1 MSDFPSDGSSQQ
13 TPESEK
19 LDLSTKLAFGAG
31 DLGTAIAAMIGISYL
46 SPFLTD
52 VAGLDPKLAGQTQLI
67 GKVWDAVND
76 PMVGVLSDRTQ
87 SQQGRRYPW
96 MIWGAIPFGVFFFL
110 QWIVPHF
117 SQNENANQWGLFWY
131 YTAISILFNAFYTV
145 VNLPYTALTAELT
158 QDYDERTTLNSFRFT
173 FSIGGSILAL
183 VIGLVISLVI
193 PNNRTQQFLLL
204 GAICAIISVL
214 PVYWCVWGTKKRAQ
228 AVANLHPET
237 EQTVS
242 IPLLQQLKI
251 AFSNRA
257 FLFVVGIYLC
267 SWLAVQLT
275 AGIIPYFVT
284 SWMRLPQWHIS
295 LVLLAVQGTA
305 MSMLFVWT
313 AISRRY
319 GKQAVYYMGMSLW
332 MIAQVGLFFVQ
343 PGQVVLMYFLAVI
356 AGFGVSTAYLVPWS
370 MLPDVIELDELKTG
384 QRREGI
390 FYSFIVFAQKICLGI
405 AVNIV
410 LQQLGNAGYIRPT
423 NEIPITIQ
431 PDSVL
436 EVIRFSIGPIPAIA
450 LICGLVLTY
459 FYPITREMHAQILL
473 QLQERQNKVENRDF

>member
-1 MSDFPSDGSSQQ
+1 MNDSDDNAYSQSG
-13 TPESEK
+13 ESEK
-19 LDLSTKLAFGAG
+19 LDISTKLAFGAG

-52 VAGLDPKLAGQTQLI
+52 VAGLSPTLAGQTQLV

-87 SQQGRRYPW
+87 SKQGRRYPW
-96 MIWGAIPFGVFFFL
+96 MIWGAIPFGIFFFL

-117 SQNENANQWGLFWY
+117 SNNENANQWGLFWY
-131 YTAISILFNAFYTV
+131 YTAISILFNAFFTI

-158 QDYDERTTLNSFRFT
+158 QDYDERTSLNSFRFS

-183 VIGLVISLVI
+183 MIGLVISLLV
-193 PNNRTQQFLLL
+193 PSDRRQQYLLI

-214 PVYWCVWGTKKRAQ
+214 PVYWCVWGTRKRAQ
-228 AVANLHPET
+228 AVAKLHPET
-237 EQTVS
+237 EQSVS
-242 IPLLQQLKI
+242 LPIFQQLKI
-251 AFSNRA
+251 AFTNRP

-275 AGIIPYFVT
+275 AGIIPYYVT

-305 MSMLFVWT
+305 MAMLFVWN
-313 AISRRY
+313 AVSRRY
-319 GKQAVYYMGMSLW
+319 GKQAVYFMGMSLW
-332 MIAQVGLFFVQ
+332 LIAQGGLFFVQ
-343 PGQVVLMYFLAVI
+343 PGQIALMYVLAVM

-370 MLPDVIELDELKTG
+370 MLPDVIELDELNTG

-390 FYSFIVFAQKICLGI
+390 FYSFIVFVQKICLGI

-410 LQQLGNAGYIRPT
+410 LQRLGTAGYIKPT
-423 NEIPITIQ
+423 TEIAIPIQ
-431 PDSVL
+431 PNSVL
-436 EVIRFSIGPIPAIA
+436 DVIRFSIGPIPAIA
-450 LICGLVLTY
+450 LVCGLILAY
-459 FYPITREMHAQILL
+459 FYPLTREVHAEILL
-473 QLQERQNKVENRDF
+473 KLKQRKEGVQNHS

>member
-13 TPESEK
+13 TKKSEK

-52 VAGLDPKLAGQTQLI
+52 VAGLSPKLAGQTQLI

-96 MIWGAIPFGVFFFL
+96 MLWGAIPFGIFFFL
-110 QWIVPHF
+110 QWVVPQF
-117 SQNENANQWGLFWY
+117 SQNESTNQWGLFWY

-158 QDYDERTTLNSFRFT
+158 QDYDERTSLNSFRFT

-193 PNNRTQQFLLL
+193 PGNPTQQYLLL

-228 AVANLHPET
+228 AVAKLHPET

-251 AFSNRA
+251 AFSNRP

-332 MIAQVGLFFVQ
+332 IIAQGGLFFVQ
-343 PGQVVLMYFLAVI
+343 PPQVVLMYFLAI
-356 AGFGVSTAYLVPWS
+356 LAGFGVSTAYLVPWS

-390 FYSFIVFAQKICLGI
+390 FYSFIVFVQKICLGI

-410 LQQLGNAGYIRPT
+410 LQQLGTAGYMKPT
-423 NEIPITIQ
+423 NEIPIPIQ

-473 QLQERQNKVENRDF
+473 QLKERQNKQDEQA

>member
-1 MSDFPSDGSSQQ
+1 MNDSDDNAYSQPAE
-13 TPESEK
+13 TEK
-19 LDLSTKLAFGAG
+19 LDVSTKLAFGAG

-52 VAGLDPKLAGQTQLI
+52 VAGLSPYLAGLTQLV

-87 SQQGRRYPW
+87 SKQGRRYPW
-96 MIWGAIPFGVFFFL
+96 MIWGAIPFGIFFFL

-117 SQNENANQWGLFWY
+117 SNNENANQWGLFWY
-131 YTAISILFNAFYTV
+131 YTAISILFNAFFTI

-158 QDYDERTTLNSFRFT
+158 QDYDERTSLNSYRFS

-183 VIGLVISLVI
+183 IIGLVISLLV
-193 PNNRTQQFLLL
+193 PSDRRQQYLLL

-214 PVYWCVWGTKKRAQ
+214 PVYWCVWGTKKRAE
-228 AVANLHPET
+228 AVAKLHPET

-242 IPLLQQLKI
+242 IPILQQLKI
-251 AFSNRA
+251 AFTNRP

-275 AGIIPYFVT
+275 AGIIPYYVT
-284 SWMRLPQWHIS
+284 SWMRLPQLHIS

-305 MSMLFVWT
+305 MAMLFVWN
-313 AISRRY
+313 AVSRRY
-319 GKQAVYYMGMSLW
+319 GKQVVYFMGMSLW
-332 MIAQVGLFFVQ
+332 LIAQVGLFFVQ
-343 PGQVVLMYFLAVI
+343 PGQVALMYVLAVL

-370 MLPDVIELDELKTG
+370 MLPDVIELDELNTG

-390 FYSFIVFAQKICLGI
+390 FYSFIVFVQKICLGI

-410 LQQLGNAGYIRPT
+410 LQRLGTAGYIKPT
-423 NEIPITIQ
+423 TEIAIPIQ
-431 PDSVL
+431 PNSVL
-436 EVIRFSIGPIPAIA
+436 DVIRFSIGPIPAIA
-450 LICGLVLTY
+450 LICGLVLAY
-459 FYPITREMHAQILL
+459 FYPLTREVHAEILL
-473 QLQERQNKVENRDF
+473 KLKQRKEGVGSGE

>member
-1 MSDFPSDGSSQQ
+1 MNDSDDNAYSQPAE
-13 TPESEK
+13 TEK
-19 LDLSTKLAFGAG
+19 LDISTKLAFGAG

-52 VAGLDPKLAGQTQLI
+52 VAGLNPNLAGQTQLV

-87 SQQGRRYPW
+87 SKQGRRYPW
-96 MIWGAIPFGVFFFL
+96 MIWGAVPFGIFFFL

-117 SQNENANQWGLFWY
+117 SNNENANQWGLFWY
-131 YTAISILFNAFYTV
+131 YTAISILFNAFYTI

-158 QDYDERTTLNSFRFT
+158 QDYDERTSLNSFRFS

-183 VIGLVISLVI
+183 IIGLVISLLV
-193 PNNRTQQFLLL
+193 PSDRPQQYLLL

-214 PVYWCVWGTKKRAQ
+214 PVYWCVWGTKKRAE
-228 AVANLHPET
+228 AVAKLHPET
-237 EQTVS
+237 EQSVS
-242 IPLLQQLKI
+242 LPIFQQLKI
-251 AFSNRA
+251 AFTNRP

-275 AGIIPYFVT
+275 AGIIPYYVT

-305 MSMLFVWT
+305 MAMLFVWN
-313 AISRRY
+313 AVSRRY
-319 GKQAVYYMGMSLW
+319 GKQVVYFMGMSLW
-332 MIAQVGLFFVQ
+332 LIAQTGLFFVQ
-343 PGQVVLMYFLAVI
+343 PGQIALMYVLAVM

-370 MLPDVIELDELKTG
+370 MLPDVIELDELNTG

-390 FYSFIVFAQKICLGI
+390 FYSFIVFVQKICLGI
-405 AVNIV
+405 AINVI
-410 LQQLGNAGYIRPT
+410 LQRLGTAGYIKPT
-423 NEIPITIQ
+423 TEIAIPIQ
-431 PDSVL
+431 PNSVL
-436 EVIRFSIGPIPAIA
+436 DVIRFSIGPIPAIA
-450 LICGLVLTY
+450 LICGLVLAY
-459 FYPITREMHAQILL
+459 FYPLTREVHAEILL
-473 QLQERQNKVENRDF
+473 KLKQRKEGVGSRQL

>member
-1 MSDFPSDGSSQQ
+1 MSDSASDGSSQQ

-31 DLGTAIAAMIGISYL
+31 DLGTAITAMIGISYL

-52 VAGLDPKLAGQTQLI
+52 VAGLNPQLAGQTQLV

-96 MIWGAIPFGVFFFL
+96 MIWGAIPFGIFFFL

-117 SQNENANQWGLFWY
+117 SNNDQANQWGLFWY

-158 QDYDERTTLNSFRFT
+158 QDYDERTSLNSFRFT

-183 VIGLVISLVI
+183 VIGLVISLII
-193 PNNRTQQFLLL
+193 PSNRSQQYLLL

-228 AVANLHPET
+228 AVAKLHPQT
-237 EQTVS
+237 EQIS

-251 AFSNRA
+251 AFTNRP

-305 MSMLFVWT
+305 MSMLFVWS

-319 GKQAVYYMGMSLW
+319 GKQAVYFMGMSVW
-332 MIAQVGLFFVQ
+332 MIAQSGLFFVQ
-343 PGQVVLMYFLAVI
+343 PGQVVLMYVLAVL

-370 MLPDVIELDELKTG
+370 MLPDVIELDELNTG

-390 FYSFIVFAQKICLGI
+390 FYSFIVFVQKICLGI
-405 AVNIV
+405 AVNVV
-410 LQQLGNAGYIRPT
+410 LQRLGIAGYIKPT
-423 NEIPITIQ
+423 NEIPLPIQ

-436 EVIRFSIGPIPAIA
+436 QVIRFSIGPIPAIA

-459 FYPITREMHAQILL
+459 FYPLTREMHAQILL
-473 QLQERQNKVENRDF
+473 KLKERQK

>member
-1 MSDFPSDGSSQQ
+1 MNDSDENAYSQPAE
-13 TPESEK
+13 TEK
-19 LDLSTKLAFGAG
+19 LDVSTKLAFGAG

-52 VAGLDPKLAGQTQLI
+52 VAGLSPYLAGLTQLV

-87 SQQGRRYPW
+87 SKQGRRYPW
-96 MIWGAIPFGVFFFL
+96 MIWGAIPFGIFFFL

-117 SQNENANQWGLFWY
+117 SNNENANQWGLFWY
-131 YTAISILFNAFYTV
+131 YTAISILFNAFFTI

-158 QDYDERTTLNSFRFT
+158 QDYDERTSLNSYRFS

-183 VIGLVISLVI
+183 IIGLVISLVV
-193 PNNRTQQFLLL
+193 PSDRRQQYLLL

-228 AVANLHPET
+228 AVAKLHPET

-242 IPLLQQLKI
+242 IPILQQLKI
-251 AFSNRA
+251 AFTNRP

-275 AGIIPYFVT
+275 AGIIPYYVT
-284 SWMRLPQWHIS
+284 SWMRLPQLHIS

-305 MSMLFVWT
+305 MAMLFVWN
-313 AISRRY
+313 AVSRRY
-319 GKQAVYYMGMSLW
+319 GKQAVYFMGMSLW
-332 MIAQVGLFFVQ
+332 LIAQVGLFFVQ
-343 PGQVVLMYFLAVI
+343 PGQVALMYVLAVM

-370 MLPDVIELDELKTG
+370 MLPDVIELDELNTG

-390 FYSFIVFAQKICLGI
+390 FYSFIVFVQKICLGI

-410 LQQLGNAGYIRPT
+410 LQRLGTAGYIKPT
-423 NEIPITIQ
+423 TQIAIPIQ
-431 PDSVL
+431 PNSVL
-436 EVIRFSIGPIPAIA
+436 DVIRFSIGPIPAIA
-450 LICGLVLTY
+450 LICGLILAY
-459 FYPITREMHAQILL
+459 FYPLTREVHAEILL
-473 QLQERQNKVENRDF
+473 KLKQRKEGVGN

>member
-1 MSDFPSDGSSQQ
+1 MSNSASDGSSQQ

-31 DLGTAIAAMIGISYL
+31 DLGTAITAMIGISYL

-52 VAGLDPKLAGQTQLI
+52 VAGLNPQLAGQTQLV

-87 SQQGRRYPW
+87 TQQGRRYPW

-117 SQNENANQWGLFWY
+117 SNNENANQWGLFWY
-131 YTAISILFNAFYTV
+131 YTAISILFNTFYTI

-158 QDYDERTTLNSFRFT
+158 QDYDERTSLNGFRFT

-183 VIGLVISLVI
+183 VIGLVISFVI
-193 PNNRTQQFLLL
+193 PSNRSQQFLLL

-228 AVANLHPET
+228 AVAKLHPQT

-251 AFSNRA
+251 AFTNRP

-305 MSMLFVWT
+305 MSMLFVWS

-319 GKQAVYYMGMSLW
+319 GKQAVYFMGMSVW
-332 MIAQVGLFFVQ
+332 MIAQSGLFFVQ
-343 PGQVVLMYFLAVI
+343 PGQVVLMYVLAVL

-370 MLPDVIELDELKTG
+370 MLPDVIELDELNTG

-390 FYSFIVFAQKICLGI
+390 FYSFIVFVQKICLGI
-405 AVNIV
+405 AVNVV
-410 LQQLGNAGYIRPT
+410 LQRLGTAGYIKPT
-423 NEIPITIQ
+423 NEIPIPIQ

-450 LICGLVLTY
+450 LISGLVLTY
-459 FYPITREMHAQILL
+459 FYPLTREMHAQILL
-473 QLQERQNKVENRDF
+473 KLKERQK

>member
-1 MSDFPSDGSSQQ
+1 MNNSDSDGYAQQ
-13 TPESEK
+13 SPESEK
-19 LDLSTKLAFGAG
+19 LDLSTKIAFGAG
-31 DLGTAIAAMIGISYL
+31 DLGTAITAMIGISYL

-52 VAGLDPKLAGQTQLI
+52 VAGLNPQLAGQTQLV

-87 SQQGRRYPW
+87 SPQGRRYPW

-117 SQNENANQWGLFWY
+117 SNNENANQWGLFWY

-158 QDYDERTTLNSFRFT
+158 QDYDERTSLNSFRFS

-183 VIGLVISLVI
+183 IIGLVISLAV
-193 PNNRTQQFLLL
+193 PNNRSMQYLLL
-204 GAICAIISVL
+204 GAICATISVL
-214 PVYWCVWGTKKRAQ
+214 PLYWCVWGTKNRAQ
-228 AVANLHPET
+228 AVAKQHPQI

-242 IPLLQQLKI
+242 IPVLQQIKI
-251 AFSNRA
+251 AFTNRP

-305 MSMLFVWT
+305 MAMLFVWSG
-313 AISRRY
+313 ISRRY
-319 GKQAVYYMGMSLW
+319 GKRAVYFIGMSLW
-332 MIAQVGLFFVQ
+332 MIAQSGLFFVQ
-343 PGQVVLMYFLAVI
+343 PGQIVLMYFLAVV

-370 MLPDVIELDELKTG
+370 MLPDVIELDELNTG

-390 FYSFIVFAQKICLGI
+390 FYSFIVFVQKICLGL
-405 AVNIV
+405 AVNLV
-410 LQQLGNAGYIRPT
+410 LQRLGAAGYIKPT
-423 NEIPITIQ
+423 TEIPLPNQ

-436 EVIRFSIGPIPAIA
+436 EVIRFSIGPIPAIS
-450 LICGLVLTY
+450 LIFGLVLAY
-459 FYPITREMHAQILL
+459 FYPLTRELHSQIVL
-473 QLQERQNKVENRDF
+473 QLKERQNR

>member
-1 MSDFPSDGSSQQ
+1 MSDSASDGSSQQ

-31 DLGTAIAAMIGISYL
+31 DLGTAITAMIGISYL

-52 VAGLDPKLAGQTQLI
+52 VAGLNPNLAGQTQLV

-96 MIWGAIPFGVFFFL
+96 MIWGAIPFGIFFFL

-117 SQNENANQWGLFWY
+117 SNNDQANQWGLFWY
-131 YTAISILFNAFYTV
+131 YTAISILFNTFYTI

-158 QDYDERTTLNSFRFT
+158 QDYDERTSLNSFRFT

-183 VIGLVISLVI
+183 VIGLVISLII
-193 PNNRTQQFLLL
+193 PSNRSQQFLLL

-228 AVANLHPET
+228 AVAKLHPQT

-251 AFSNRA
+251 AFTNRP

-305 MSMLFVWT
+305 MSMLFVWS

-319 GKQAVYYMGMSLW
+319 GKQAVYFMGMSVW
-332 MIAQVGLFFVQ
+332 MIAQSGLFFVQ
-343 PGQVVLMYFLAVI
+343 PGQVVLMYVLAVL

-370 MLPDVIELDELKTG
+370 MLPDVIELDELNTG

-390 FYSFIVFAQKICLGI
+390 FYSFIVFVQKICLGI
-405 AVNIV
+405 AVNVV
-410 LQQLGNAGYIRPT
+410 LQRLGTAGYIKPT
-423 NEIPITIQ
+423 NEIPIPIQ

-459 FYPITREMHAQILL
+459 FYPLSREMHAQILL
-473 QLQERQNKVENRDF
+473 KLKERQK

>member
-1 MSDFPSDGSSQQ
+1 MNDSDDNAYSQPAE
-13 TPESEK
+13 TEK
-19 LDLSTKLAFGAG
+19 LNVSTKLAFGAG

-52 VAGLDPKLAGQTQLI
+52 VAGLSPNLAGQTQLV

-87 SQQGRRYPW
+87 SKQGRRYPW
-96 MIWGAIPFGVFFFL
+96 MIWGAIPFGIFFFL

-117 SQNENANQWGLFWY
+117 SNNENVNQWGLFWY

-158 QDYDERTTLNSFRFT
+158 QDYDERTSLNSYRFS

-183 VIGLVISLVI
+183 IISLVISLLV
-193 PNNRTQQFLLL
+193 PSDRRQQYLLL

-228 AVANLHPET
+228 AVAKLHPET

-242 IPLLQQLKI
+242 IPILQQLKI
-251 AFSNRA
+251 AFTNRP

-275 AGIIPYFVT
+275 AGIIPYYVT

-305 MSMLFVWT
+305 MAMLFVWN
-313 AISRRY
+313 AVSRRY
-319 GKQAVYYMGMSLW
+319 GKQAVYFMGMSLW
-332 MIAQVGLFFVQ
+332 LIAQGGLFFVQ
-343 PGQVVLMYFLAVI
+343 PSQIVLMYVLAVL

-370 MLPDVIELDELKTG
+370 MLPDVIELDELNTG

-390 FYSFIVFAQKICLGI
+390 FYSFIVFVQKICLGI

-410 LQQLGNAGYIRPT
+410 LQQLGTAGYIKPT
-423 NEIPITIQ
+423 TQIAIPIQ
-431 PDSVL
+431 PNSVL
-436 EVIRFSIGPIPAIA
+436 DVIRFSIGPIPAIA
-450 LICGLVLTY
+450 LICGLVLAY
-459 FYPITREMHAQILL
+459 FYPLTREVHAEILL
-473 QLQERQNKVENRDF
+473 KLKQRKEGVGSEE

>member
-1 MSDFPSDGSSQQ
+1 MSDSVFDSDSQQ
-13 TPESEK
+13 TPENEK

-31 DLGTAIAAMIGISYL
+31 DLGTAITAMIGISYL

-52 VAGLDPKLAGQTQLI
+52 VAGLNPQFAGQTQLV

-117 SQNENANQWGLFWY
+117 SNNDQANQWGLFWY
-131 YTAISILFNAFYTV
+131 YTAISILFNAFYTI

-158 QDYDERTTLNSFRFT
+158 QDYDERTSLNSFRFT

-183 VIGLVISLVI
+183 VIGLVISLIV
-193 PNNRTQQFLLL
+193 PSNRSQQYLLL
-204 GAICAIISVL
+204 GAICAIISVF

-228 AVANLHPET
+228 AVAKLHPQT
-237 EQTVS
+237 EQSVS
-242 IPLLQQLKI
+242 IPLLQQVKI
-251 AFSNRA
+251 AFTNRP

-275 AGIIPYFVT
+275 AGIIPYYVT

-305 MSMLFVWT
+305 MSMLFVWS

-319 GKQAVYYMGMSLW
+319 GKQAVYFMGMSVW
-332 MIAQVGLFFVQ
+332 MIAQSGLFFVQ
-343 PGQVVLMYFLAVI
+343 PGQIVLMYVLAVL

-370 MLPDVIELDELKTG
+370 MLPDVIELDELNTG

-390 FYSFIVFAQKICLGI
+390 FYSFIVFVQKICLGI

-410 LQQLGNAGYIRPT
+410 LQRLGMAGYIKPT
-423 NEIPITIQ
+423 NEIPIPIQ
-431 PDSVL
+431 PDAVL
-436 EVIRFSIGPIPAIA
+436 QVIRFSIGPIPAIA

-459 FYPITREMHAQILL
+459 FYPLTREMHAQILL
-473 QLQERQNKVENRDF
+473 KLKERQR

>member
-1 MSDFPSDGSSQQ
+1 MNNFGSDDHAQQ

-19 LDLSTKLAFGAG
+19 LNLSTKIAFGAG
-31 DLGTAIAAMIGISYL
+31 DLGTAITAMIGISYL

-52 VAGLDPKLAGQTQLI
+52 VAGLNPQLAGQTQLV

-117 SQNENANQWGLFWY
+117 SNNENANQWGLFWY

-158 QDYDERTTLNSFRFT
+158 QDYDERTSLNSFRFS

-183 VIGLVISLVI
+183 IIGLVISLIV
-193 PNNRTQQFLLL
+193 PNNRNMQYLLL
-204 GAICAIISVL
+204 GAICGIISIL
-214 PVYWCVWGTKKRAQ
+214 PLYWCVWGTKNRAQ
-228 AVANLHPET
+228 AVAKQHPQI
-237 EQTVS
+237 EQTTS
-242 IPLLQQLKI
+242 IPLLQQIKI
-251 AFSNRA
+251 AFTNRP

-305 MSMLFVWT
+305 MAMLFVWSG
-313 AISRRY
+313 ISRRY
-319 GKQAVYYMGMSLW
+319 GKRAVYFMGMSLW
-332 MIAQVGLFFVQ
+332 MIAQSGLFFVQ
-343 PGQVVLMYFLAVI
+343 PGQIVLMYFLAVM
-356 AGFGVSTAYLVPWS
+356 AGFGVSTAYLIPWS
-370 MLPDVIELDELKTG
+370 MLPDVIELDELNTG

-390 FYSFIVFAQKICLGI
+390 FYSFIVFVQKICLGL
-405 AVNIV
+405 AVNLV
-410 LQQLGNAGYIRPT
+410 LQQLGTAGYIKPT
-423 NEIPITIQ
+423 TEIPFPTQ

-436 EVIRFSIGPIPAIA
+436 EVIRFSIGPIPAFA
-450 LICGLVLTY
+450 LIFGLVLAY
-459 FYPITREMHAQILL
+459 FYPLTRELHAQIVL
-473 QLQERQNKVENRDF
+473 QLKERQNK

>member
-1 MSDFPSDGSSQQ
+1 MSDFASDSNSQQ

-31 DLGTAIAAMIGISYL
+31 DLGTAITAMIGISYL

-52 VAGLDPKLAGQTQLI
+52 VAGLNPQLAGQTQLI

-110 QWIVPHF
+110 QWVVPHF
-117 SQNENANQWGLFWY
+117 SHNENTNQWGLFWY

-158 QDYDERTTLNSFRFT
+158 QDYDERTNLNSFRFT

-193 PNNRTQQFLLL
+193 PGNRSQQYLLL

-228 AVANLHPET
+228 AVAKLHPQT

-242 IPLLQQLKI
+242 IPILQQLKI
-251 AFSNRA
+251 AFTNRP

-284 SWMRLPQWHIS
+284 SWMRLQQWHIS

-319 GKQAVYYMGMSLW
+319 GKQAVYFMGMSLW
-332 MIAQVGLFFVQ
+332 IIAQGGLFFVQ
-343 PGQVVLMYFLAVI
+343 PGQVVLMYVLAVV

-390 FYSFIVFAQKICLGI
+390 FYSFIVFVQKICLGL
-405 AVNIV
+405 AVSSV
-410 LQQLGNAGYIRPT
+410 LQSLGSAGYIKPT
-423 NEIPITIQ
+423 TQIPIPIQ

-459 FYPITREMHAQILL
+459 FYPITREMHTQILL
-473 QLQERQNKVENRDF
+473 QLKERHKSMES

>member
-1 MSDFPSDGSSQQ
+1 MSNFASDNDSQQ

-52 VAGLDPKLAGQTQLI
+52 VAGLNPKLAGQTQLI

-96 MIWGAIPFGVFFFL
+96 MLWGAIPFGVFFFL
-110 QWIVPHF
+110 QWVVPQF
-117 SQNENANQWGLFWY
+117 SQNESTNQWGLFWY

-158 QDYDERTTLNSFRFT
+158 QDYDERTSLNSFRFT

-193 PNNRTQQFLLL
+193 PGNRTQQYLLL
-204 GAICAIISVL
+204 GAICAIISIL

-228 AVANLHPET
+228 AVAKLHPET

-251 AFSNRA
+251 AFTNRA

-305 MSMLFVWT
+305 MAMLFVWT

-332 MIAQVGLFFVQ
+332 ILAQVGLFFVQ
-343 PGQVVLMYFLAVI
+343 PGQVVLMYFLAVV

-370 MLPDVIELDELKTG
+370 MLPDVIELDELQTG

-390 FYSFIVFAQKICLGI
+390 FYSFIVFAQKICLGL
-405 AVNIV
+405 AVSSV
-410 LQQLGNAGYIRPT
+410 LQSLGSAGYIKPT
-423 NEIPITIQ
+423 NEIPTPIQ

-450 LICGLVLTY
+450 LICGVVLTY

-473 QLQERQNKVENRDF
+473 QLQERQNK

>member
-1 MSDFPSDGSSQQ
+1 MNDSDDNAYSQPAE
-13 TPESEK
+13 TEK
-19 LDLSTKLAFGAG
+19 LNVSTKLAFGAG

-52 VAGLDPKLAGQTQLI
+52 VAGLNPNLAGQTQLV

-87 SQQGRRYPW
+87 SKQGRRYPW
-96 MIWGAIPFGVFFFL
+96 MIWGAVPFGIFFFL

-117 SQNENANQWGLFWY
+117 SNNENANQWGLFWY
-131 YTAISILFNAFYTV
+131 YTAISILFNAFYTI

-158 QDYDERTTLNSFRFT
+158 QDYDERTSLNSYRFS

-183 VIGLVISLVI
+183 IIGLVISLLV
-193 PNNRTQQFLLL
+193 PSDRRQQYLLL

-228 AVANLHPET
+228 AVAKLHPET
-237 EQTVS
+237 EQSVS
-242 IPLLQQLKI
+242 IPILQQLKI
-251 AFSNRA
+251 AFTNRP

-275 AGIIPYFVT
+275 AGIIPYYVT

-305 MSMLFVWT
+305 MAMLFVWN
-313 AISRRY
+313 AVSRRY
-319 GKQAVYYMGMSLW
+319 GKQAVYFMGMSLW
-332 MIAQVGLFFVQ
+332 IIAQGGLFFVQ
-343 PGQVVLMYFLAVI
+343 PGQVVLMYVLAVM

-370 MLPDVIELDELKTG
+370 MLPDVIELDELNTG

-390 FYSFIVFAQKICLGI
+390 FYSFIVFVQKICLGI

-410 LQQLGNAGYIRPT
+410 LQRLGTAGYIKPT
-423 NEIPITIQ
+423 TQIAIPIQ
-431 PDSVL
+431 PNSVL
-436 EVIRFSIGPIPAIA
+436 DVIRFSIGPIPAIA
-450 LICGLVLTY
+450 LICGLILAY
-459 FYPITREMHAQILL
+459 FYPLTREVHAEILL
-473 QLQERQNKVENRDF
+473 KLKQRKEK